1 MCIEEKI
8 KTFGGKVTELINK
21 KCLARQEVKEMF
33 SQVLLNEQPELQ
45 QGAFLAALV
54 AKGETLD
61 EIAGTWEAIYEFD
74 TVKAKPTV
82 PQPLVENCGTGMD
95 GLKTFNIS
103 TAASIVAAAG
113 GVFMAKHGARA
124 ITSRCGA
131 VDILEAVGV
140 DVECEAEIVKKSIE
154 RAGIGIFNGMSPNIH
169 PALARILSQIRFGT
183 TLNIAASLANPAL
196 PRYGVRGVYAKE
208 LVEPVAQIMKE
219 IGYKRAIV
227 VHGLDEDEGQGMDEA
242 SINGESIIAELE
254 DGKVTTYKINPE
266 DFGIRR
272 ANYQEIMASSLEE
285 EVKRFLALLSGK
297 EDGARQEIVCLN
309 AALVFYLF
317 DKDKD
322 LKKNYIKAKEI
333 LGSGQAMFKLKQ
345 WVKEQ
350 N

>member
-45 QGAFLAALV
+45 QGAFFAALV

-297 EDGARQEIVCLN
+297 EDGPRQEIVCLN

-317 DKDKD
+317 DQDKD